1 MTSSQRGQKYSL
13 INAAYFILKFQQPH
27 GSKSQNRIVI
37 IQNKENILTPFPFCD
52 EKN

>member
-1 MTSSQRGQKYSL
+1 MLHILFTKY
-13 INAAYFILKFQQPH
+13 QQPH

-52 EKN
+52 EKNLQ